1 MVERNSMIKGKK
13 SGLKIP
19 LIRRSDFYLLPNI
32 LTLSRVVAIP
42 LVGILVYYQ
51 ENIWAAIAFSLAGIS
66 DYIDGWIAR
75 TYKYESKLGMLLDPL
90 ADKLIIVST
99 MIVLLWLGRLHIAID
114 GVNTE
119 LIAPIMVIVTVGREI
134 AITGLRGIAS
144 TVGIVMAAERGGKVK
159 TWIQFFA
166 ILFLILNRDG
176 WLQVGQ
182 MMLILSVVLAL
193 WSGISYTVK
202 FVRGLPS

>member
-1 MVERNSMIKGKK
+1 MTKTKKARIKF
-13 SGLKIP
+13 P
-19 LIRRSDFYLLPNI
+19 LIRRSDFYLLPNV
-32 LTLSRVVAIP
+32 LTLSRVIAIP
-42 LVGILVYYQ
+42 LVAVLVYYH
-51 ENIWAAIAFSLAGIS
+51 ENAWSAFVFALAGVS

-75 TYKYESKLGMLLDPL
+75 TYRYESKLGMLLDPL

-99 MIVLLWLGRLHIAID
+99 MIVLLWMGRLHFVVE

-119 LIAPIMVIVTVGREI
+119 VIPPILVIVTVGREI

-144 TVGIVMAAERGGKVK
+144 TVGVVMAAEKGGKIK

-166 ILFLILNRDG
+166 ILFLLLNIDG
-176 WLQVGQ
+176 LLQIGQ
-182 MMLILSVVLAL
+182 IMMAASVVLAL

>member
-1 MVERNSMIKGKK
+1 MVNPK
-13 SGLKIP
+13 SKNRLKIP

-32 LTLSRVVAIP
+32 MTLSRVIAIP
-42 LVGILVYYQ
+42 LVAVLVYYHQ
-51 ENIWAAIAFSLAGIS
+51 NAWAAAVFALAGIS

-75 TYKYESKLGMLLDPL
+75 TYQYESKLGMLLDPL

-99 MIVLLWLGRLHIAID
+99 MIVLLWMGRLYFEIE

-119 LIAPIMVIVTVGREI
+119 VIAPIAVIVTVGREI

-144 TVGIVMAAERGGKVK
+144 TAGIVMAAERGGKIK

-166 ILFLILNRDG
+166 ILFLLLNRDD
-176 WLQVGQ
+176 WYLKQIGQ
-182 MMLILSVVLAL
+182 IMLALSVLLAL
-193 WSGISYTVK
+193 WSGIAYTVK